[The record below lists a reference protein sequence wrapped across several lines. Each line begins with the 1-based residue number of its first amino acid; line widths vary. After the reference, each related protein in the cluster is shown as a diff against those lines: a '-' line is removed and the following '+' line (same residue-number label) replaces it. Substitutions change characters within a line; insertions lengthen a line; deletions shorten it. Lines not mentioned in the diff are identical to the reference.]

1 MSDDTSD
8 NELVPMQ
15 TEPTDTN
22 DLFKDDGEFES
33 QFEDGTAFTE
43 SIDPTTDARD
53 AAMALL
59 PPGDATFAQEILGV
73 EDYREATPGPEE
85 QHENIYKSVED
96 DLQPEQSLVQVHADT
111 TMSDHHDDHFEP
123 EQQAQRISYE
133 PIYQDTS
140 MQDVPN
146 DMKIL
151 VQQTTSSLP
160 VRADVDAPS
169 RSVREDSTSLFVPE
183 RHSSSHSPA
192 PIPIPPR
199 LDAAPPFPARQLSMF
214 ARVRNMQKLAK
225 ARKDAY
231 NRVAAATQP
240 SADLDPETYLE
251 AVTSGIRPPA
261 GAYPNDTNEDEM
273 AHRQALAEFQKQ
285 KRHYDKI
292 KEQNNGRL
300 SFQRDVEWMKIKGA
314 EDARLKKRQR
324 DLVNAELGDEQDL
337 FPQVRTHA
345 EEQEE
350 ESDDALYAEDGS
362 RKRRRGEQPRKQTK
376 PVSIQDAELQ
386 AMRVAL
392 DASDDLPKKKRKGGA
407 GLEDTQEGRSSAKV
421 RTIKSKATRP
431 SRSKAAGKSAAKG
444 PRKTAKDKRE
454 LERATKQATSLF
466 NANVFEQQA
475 GMSAA
480 DQPTFKTRNKAEA
493 LKELIAS
500 VPVQEK
506 KQARSDMNTLIQ
518 ASKDFDG
525 YGSCKVAPGG
535 NWMVK
540 GMKTS
545 LKGYQVL
552 GSAFMRR
559 RENDA
564 SEPRGGLMADQMGLG
579 KTLMMLGQYT
589 FADTHF

>member
-1 MSDDTSD
+1 
-8 NELVPMQ
+8 
-15 TEPTDTN
+15 
-22 DLFKDDGEFES
+22 
-33 QFEDGTAFTE
+33 
-43 SIDPTTDARD
+43 
-53 AAMALL
+53 
-59 PPGDATFAQEILGV
+59 
-73 EDYREATPGPEE
+73 
-85 QHENIYKSVED
+85 
-96 DLQPEQSLVQVHADT
+96 
-111 TMSDHHDDHFEP
+111 
-123 EQQAQRISYE
+123 
-133 PIYQDTS
+133 
-140 MQDVPN
+140 
-146 DMKIL
+146 
-151 VQQTTSSLP
+151 
-160 VRADVDAPS
+160 
-169 RSVREDSTSLFVPE
+169 
-183 RHSSSHSPA
+183 
-192 PIPIPPR
+192 
-199 LDAAPPFPARQLSMF
+199 MF

-337 FPQVRTHA
+337 FPQVRTRA

-350 ESDDALYAEDGS
+350 ESDDALYAEDGP

-407 GLEDTQEGRSSAKV
+407 GLQDTQEGRSSAKV

-480 DQPTFKTRNKAEA
+480 DQPTFKARSKAEA